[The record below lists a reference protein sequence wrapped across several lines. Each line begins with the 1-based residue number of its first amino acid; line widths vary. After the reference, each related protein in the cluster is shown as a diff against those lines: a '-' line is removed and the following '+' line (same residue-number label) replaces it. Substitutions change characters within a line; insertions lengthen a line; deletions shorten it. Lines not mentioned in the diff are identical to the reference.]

1 MRFAERKWRN
11 SKTLF
16 SYNYLI
22 KRASGRLTIINV
34 VISSRL
40 VVAVIK
46 TSIETLNQM
55 KTKDVS
61 GYVSGW

>member
-22 KRASGRLTIINV
+22 KRASGRWTIINV